1 MNDKQQLN
9 ESAEFWVALIGT
21 KVLGITGLTLGGLL
35 SAGGIRKIVK
45 KFGGIKGFMGTLRDK
60 KALRQAG
67 FTDSDIRLLWSQNG
81 RILSDLARNLAK
93 TTIKSL
99 RKGEITPNEAL
110 MAYRNYIPPG
120 QAAAK
125 LKEYQALYKTKVP
138 TKLTKPAKPVS
149 TTTSTA
155 TSTTVK
161 PDAKV
166 FGDKGGTL
174 TQAEYNAL
182 SLNQK
187 MRYQL
192 YPTTPLTTLKKY

>member
-9 ESAEFWVALIGT
+9 ESAEFWVTLIGS
-21 KVLGITGLTLGGLL
+21 KVLGLTGLTLSGLL
-35 SAGGIRKIVK
+35 SAGGIKKIVK

-60 KALRQAG
+60 KALKQAG

-110 MAYRNYIPPG
+110 MAYRNYIPRG
-120 QAAAK
+120 EAAAK
-125 LKEYQALYKTKVP
+125 LKEFQALYKTKVS
-138 TKLTKPAKPVS
+138 TKKTAKPVS
-149 TTTSTA
+149 TTTSA
-155 TSTTVK
+155 STTAK

-174 TQAEYNAL
+174 TQAEYNSL

-187 MRYQL
+187 RRYQL
-192 YPTTPLTTLKKY
+192 YPLTPLTTLKKY